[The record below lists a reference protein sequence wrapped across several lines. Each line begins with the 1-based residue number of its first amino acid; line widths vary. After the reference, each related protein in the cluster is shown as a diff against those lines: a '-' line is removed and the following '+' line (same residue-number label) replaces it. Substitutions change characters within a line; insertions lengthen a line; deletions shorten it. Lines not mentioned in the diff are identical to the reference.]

1 MFMFLNQLPIE
12 QQEKFLENLNNM
24 RKKGIEEI
32 ERKKR
37 EAEKEARIIKFI
49 RENPPVTIKDMY
61 IYGNLITKY
70 GDKIFLKKEC
80 VKTKKV
86 ETNDVSTSTDDLEE
100 STASKSWFGF

>member
-37 EAEKEARIIKFI
+37 EAEKEARIIKFM
-49 RENPPVTIKDMY
+49 RENPPVTFKDMY
-61 IYGNLITKY
+61 IYGNLMANY

-80 VKTKKV
+80 VKTK
-86 ETNDVSTSTDDLEE
+86 DASTSTDDLAE